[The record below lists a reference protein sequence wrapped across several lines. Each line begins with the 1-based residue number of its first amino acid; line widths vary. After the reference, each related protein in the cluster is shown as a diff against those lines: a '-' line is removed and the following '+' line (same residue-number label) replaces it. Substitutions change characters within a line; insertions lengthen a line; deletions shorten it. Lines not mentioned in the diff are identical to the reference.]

1 MSKEK
6 VLVLMGGISTER
18 EISLKSGTAVAKALA
33 DAGYIVETL
42 DIRHDNIS
50 KIAEINPDVVYLA
63 LHGKGGEDGC
73 VQGMLE
79 WMGIPYT
86 GPGVAASAIC
96 MDKALTK
103 KILVHSNIPTPKS
116 VEYKKDECKDISKIS
131 TELVAYLGLPM
142 VLKSPCQGSSIGVVI
157 VNNEDSIAAAVEEV
171 FKYDDTLLAEQFVSG
186 VEISVPVIG
195 NNNPEVLP
203 IIEIV
208 PTSEFYDFRS
218 KYTPGMSQHII
229 PARISKEAEEK
240 VNRLAAEAYVKTGCR
255 GVSRIDFIVDEKNN
269 PFVIEI
275 NTIPGMTETS
285 LVPDSAKYMGI
296 SFPKLVDKIVKLALE
311 SR

>member
-18 EISLKSGTAVAKALA
+18 EISLKSGTAVAKALVE
-33 DAGYIVETL
+33 AGYTVETL
-42 DIRHDNIS
+42 DIQSDNIS
-50 KIAEINPDVVYLA
+50 KIGEIKPDVVYLA

-73 VQGMLE
+73 IQGMLE

-103 KILVHSNIPTPKS
+103 KILVQSNIPTPKS
-116 VEYKKDECKDISKIS
+116 LEYTKDECENTEKIKD
-131 TELVAYLGLPM
+131 ELIEKLGLPM

-157 VNNEDSIAAAVEEV
+157 VRDENSVSEAIEEV
-171 FKYDDTLLAEQFVSG
+171 FKYGDIMLAEQFVSG
-186 VEISVPVIG
+186 VEISVPVVG
-195 NNNPEVLP
+195 NKNPEVFP

-208 PTSEFYDFRS
+208 PTSEFYDFES
-218 KYTPGMSQHII
+218 KYTPGMSEHII
-229 PARISKEAEEK
+229 PARISKEATEK
-240 VNRLAAEAYVKTGCR
+240 VNVYAKKAYEKTGCR
-255 GVSRIDFIVDEKNN
+255 GVSRIDFIVDENNN
-269 PFVIEI
+269 PYVIEI

-285 LVPDSAKYMGI
+285 LVPDSAKHLGI
-296 SFPKLVDKIVKLALE
+296 SFPQLVDKIVKLALE
-311 SR
+311 N

>member
-18 EISLKSGTAVAKALA
+18 EISLKSGTAVAKALTE
-33 DAGYIVETL
+33 AGYSVETL
-42 DIRHDNIS
+42 DIQPDNIS
-50 KIAEINPDVVYLA
+50 KIAEIKPDVVYLA

-96 MDKALTK
+96 MDKAITK
-103 KILVHSNIPTPKS
+103 KVLVQSGIPVPKY
-116 VEYKKDECKDISKIS
+116 VEYTKDECEDRVKIKD
-131 TELVAYLGLPM
+131 ELIAQLGLPM

-157 VNNEDSIAAAVEEV
+157 VRDEGSVTDAVEEV
-171 FKYDDTLLAEQFVSG
+171 FKYGDIMLAEQFISG
-186 VEISVPVIG
+186 VEISVPVVG
-195 NNNPEVLP
+195 NKNPEVFP

-208 PTSEFYDFRS
+208 PTSEFYDFES

-229 PARISKEAEEK
+229 PARISREATEK
-240 VNRLAAEAYVKTGCR
+240 VNRYAVEAYEKTGCR
-255 GVSRIDFIVDEKNN
+255 GVSRIDFIVDENDN
-269 PFVIEI
+269 PYVIEI

-285 LVPDSAKYMGI
+285 LVPDSARHLGI
-296 SFPKLVDKIVKLALE
+296 GFPQLADKIVKLALE
-311 SR
+311 R

>member
-1 MSKEK
+1 MNGKK

-18 EISLKSGTAVAKALA
+18 EISLKSGNAVAKALSE
-33 DAGYIVETL
+33 AGYVVETL
-42 DIRHDNIS
+42 DINQNNVLE
-50 KIAEINPDVVYLA
+50 IARIKPDVVYLA

-86 GPGVAASAIC
+86 GPGVSASAIC

-103 KILVHSNIPTPKS
+103 KVLVQSGIPTPKS
-116 VEYKKDECKDISKIS
+116 LEYTKEECKNTEKIKK
-131 TELVAYLGLPM
+131 ELIAELGLPM

-157 VNNEDSIAAAVEEV
+157 VRNESSVADAIEEV
-171 FKYDDTLLAEQFVSG
+171 FKYGDIMLAEQFVSG
-186 VEISVPVIG
+186 VEISVPVVG
-195 NNNPEVLP
+195 NSNPEVFP

-208 PTSEFYDFRS
+208 PTSEFYDFES

-229 PARISKEAEEK
+229 PARISEK
-240 VNRLAAEAYVKTGCR
+240 AVKNVNKYAKLAYEKTGCR
-255 GVSRIDFIVDEKNN
+255 GVSRIDFIVDENNN
-269 PFVIEI
+269 PYVIEI

-296 SFPKLVDKIVKLALE
+296 DFPQLVDKIVKLALE
-311 SR
+311 EK

>member
-18 EISLKSGTAVAKALA
+18 EISLKSGTAVAKALLE
-33 DAGYIVETL
+33 AGYVVETL
-42 DIRHDNIS
+42 DIQSDNIS

-73 VQGMLE
+73 IQGMLE
-79 WMGIPYT
+79 WMSIPYT

-103 KILVHSNIPTPKS
+103 KILIQSNIPTPKS
-116 VEYKKDECKDISKIS
+116 LEYSKDECNNLAKIKD
-131 TELVAYLGLPM
+131 ELIQKLGLPM

-157 VNNEDSIAAAVEEV
+157 VRDENSVSEAIEEV
-171 FKYDDTLLAEQFVSG
+171 FKYGNIMLAEQFVSG
-186 VEISVPVIG
+186 VEISVPVVG
-195 NNNPEVLP
+195 NRNPEVFP

-208 PTSEFYDFRS
+208 PTSEFYDFKS

-229 PARISKEAEEK
+229 PARISIEAEEK
-240 VNRLAAEAYVKTGCR
+240 VKKYAAETYTKTGCR
-255 GVSRIDFIVDEKNN
+255 GVSRIDFIVDENNN
-269 PFVIEI
+269 PYVIEI

-285 LVPDSAKYMGI
+285 LVPDSAKHMGI
-296 SFPKLVDKIVKLALE
+296 PFSQLVDKIVKLSE
-311 SR
+311 